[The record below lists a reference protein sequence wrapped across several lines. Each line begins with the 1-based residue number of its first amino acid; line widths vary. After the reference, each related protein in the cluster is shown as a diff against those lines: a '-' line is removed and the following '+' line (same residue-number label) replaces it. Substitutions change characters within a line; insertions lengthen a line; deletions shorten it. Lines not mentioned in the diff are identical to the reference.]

1 MKLPRL
7 KFTSYRDAKGYRL
20 IGKEPPPK
28 GKADRGLDTP
38 IGEITSGRLEEGYE
52 WEDGEL
58 MPRYGEWISGYIVGK
73 GGKPVPINLN
83 QWPHAFT
90 EFAAIKTP
98 DELTAFITKF
108 GPLTHDKRQV
118 AIDLLEE
125 ARRMREC
132 VQDKR
137 ESPGKSLNLST
148 LLIRD
153 RKTGELEVETTP
165 RSLLDALWLQFQH
178 ELASG
183 ADFRICPLC
192 KEPFAAGGETGRP
205 RKAQFC
211 SPEHRK
217 RYNSLARSNPSM
229 KARRQASRSTS
240 RPAAP
245 RKRPKKRRPTRRG
258 KHK

>member
-20 IGKEPPPK
+20 IGKEKPPRK
-28 GKADRGLDTP
+28 GKAYPLLDMP
-38 IGEITSGRLEEGYE
+38 IGSITSGRLEEGYE

-58 MPRYGEWISGYIVGK
+58 MPRYGEWISGYIIGK
-73 GGKPVPINLN
+73 GGKPVPVNLN

-108 GPLTHDKRQV
+108 GPLTHNKRQV
-118 AIDLLEE
+118 AIDLLDE
-125 ARRMREC
+125 AQRMRKC
-132 VQDKR
+132 MQDKN
-137 ESPGKSLNLST
+137 ESPTRNLSLNS
-148 LLIRD
+148 LLLRD
-153 RKTGELEVETTP
+153 RKTGELELSITP

-229 KARRQASRSTS
+229 KARRRVSGSTS
-240 RPAAP
+240 RPLAL
-245 RKRPKKRRPTRRG
+245 KKRRPTRRG